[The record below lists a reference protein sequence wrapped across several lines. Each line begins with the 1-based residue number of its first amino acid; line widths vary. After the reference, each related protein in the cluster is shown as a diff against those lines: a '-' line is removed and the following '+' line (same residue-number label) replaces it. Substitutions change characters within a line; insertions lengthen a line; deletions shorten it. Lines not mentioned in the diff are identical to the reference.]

1 MRTETQAAHPLPAR
15 RQAVGRWIARR
26 INLRHLTSYLLLI
39 LGSSF
44 MVVPL
49 MWMITA
55 SFKPQWQIF
64 ANPIMWVPQHWEEVR
79 AGTTNRM
86 LPLWTVQ
93 VEEETRKVIQVGV
106 RRYTTVIDAARLHGL
121 QAVPAAQLGEA
132 SAAPLSNGITANV
145 RMWTA
150 DGQARDVVAV
160 ARGSDDSMI
169 VVEVD
174 DLAEAVTRLP
184 LDEVNAGGRATLTVE
199 GIEFRGREVALEE
212 GGTLQLIPIG
222 PETELSVVADPAVAA
237 DAFLVPAELL
247 ESAGYADVG
256 ATEIALTRIAGNETD
271 YVVIVSEQWQPVINE
286 DELDAHAFIAEQGE
300 LGERVTEAVN
310 GVMMLVAPYSGGAG
324 AAGRVMVLISGT
336 ARSLVMPVEQ
346 VTTLRLAQAGGLTTA
361 RGDNYGRIPYRVQD
375 GFEEGEASSSV
386 ALVGDPRQMSL
397 VVPRASI
404 AEAFDA
410 SPEMM
415 QRTLYP
421 RLRFAGY
428 EEVLKTK
435 IGETY
440 FANFFLNS
448 FLLVV
453 LNIIG
458 HVLSCV
464 VVAYAFARLR
474 APGKNFLFVVL
485 LGSMMLPFPVTLVP
499 VYEIF
504 SRAGMIDTWWP
515 LFVRSFFGNA
525 FLIFM
530 LRQFFASIPRELEE
544 AARID
549 GASVAQVILRVV
561 VPLSKPA
568 IATVVIFTFW
578 WTWNSFLEPFI
589 FLSTPSRFPVSVGLN
604 FFKDQYGTVYY
615 DRLIS
620 ASVLSMTPMLV
631 IFFLAQRYFIEGIQ
645 LTGLKG

>member
-1 MRTETQAAHPLPAR
+1 MGGYTWATRLLP
-15 RQAVGRWIARR
+15 VSV
-26 INLRHLTSYLLLI
+26 RHLARQIAWRLNPRHLVSYLLLT
-39 LGSSF
+39 LGSLF

-49 MWMITA
+49 LWMITA
-55 SFKPQWQIF
+55 SFKPAWQIF
-64 ANPIMWVPQHWEEVR
+64 ANPIIWIPQHWEEVR

-86 LPLWTVQ
+86 LPLWTVE
-93 VEEETRKVIQVGV
+93 VEGGTRKVIQVGV
-106 RRYTTVIDAARLHGL
+106 RRYTTVIDASKLHGL
-121 QAVPAAQLGEA
+121 QEVPAAQLSEA
-132 SAAPLSNGITANV
+132 ATAPLSNGITANI
-145 RMWTA
+145 RQWTT
-150 DGQARDVVAV
+150 DGEVRDVVAV
-160 ARGSDDSMI
+160 ARGSGESMM

-174 DLAEAVTRLP
+174 DLVPAVTRLP
-184 LDEVNAGGRATLTVE
+184 LDEVNAGRRATITVE
-199 GIEFRGREVALEE
+199 GVDFRGREVTLED
-212 GGTLQLIPIG
+212 GTTLQLIPIG
-222 PETELSVVADPAVAA
+222 PESELSVVADPEVAK
-237 DAFLVPAELL
+237 DAILVPAEALQ
-247 ESAGYADVG
+247 SAGYADVG
-256 ATEIALTRIAGNETD
+256 ATEIALSRLRDDPTD

-286 DELDAHAFIAEQGE
+286 EELDAYAFIAERDQ
-300 LGERVTEAVN
+300 LGERTLEPVN
-310 GVMMLVAPYSGGAG
+310 GVIMQVAPYSGEDGTS
-324 AAGRVMVLISGT
+324 GRVVILVSGT
-336 ARSLVMPVEQ
+336 ARSLVIPVERA
-346 VTTLRLAQAGGLTTA
+346 TTLRLAQAGGLTTA
-361 RGDNYGRIPYRVQD
+361 RGDTYGRIPYRVQD
-375 GFEEGEASSSV
+375 GFEEGEEISSV

-410 SPEMM
+410 PPEKM
-415 QRTLYP
+415 QRTMYP
-421 RLRFAGY
+421 SLRLKAY
-428 EEVLKTK
+428 EEVLETK

-448 FLLVV
+448 FILVV
-453 LNIIG
+453 LNVAG

-474 APGKNFLFVVL
+474 APGKNILFLVL
-485 LGSMMLPFPVTLVP
+485 LGTMMLPFPVTLIP

-504 SRAGMIDTWWP
+504 RWLGMIDSWWP

-530 LRQFFASIPRELEE
+530 LRQFFTTIPRELEE
-544 AARID
+544 AAVID

-589 FLSTPSRFPVSVGLN
+589 FLSTPSLFPVSVGLN
-604 FFKDQYGTVYY
+604 FFKDEYGAVYY
-615 DRLIS
+615 DRLIA

>member
-1 MRTETQAAHPLPAR
+1 MAGDAQAARLFPVGVR
-15 RQAVGRWIARR
+15 RLARR
-26 INLRHLTSYLLLI
+26 IAGQLNLGHLVSYLLLL
-39 LGSSF
+39 LGSLF
-44 MVVPL
+44 MFVPL
-49 MWMITA
+49 LWMITA
-55 SFKPQWQIF
+55 SFKPSWQIF
-64 ANPIMWVPQHWEEVR
+64 ASPIIWIPQYWEEVR

-86 LPLWTVQ
+86 LPLWTVA
-93 VEEETRKVIQVGV
+93 VEGETRKVIQVGV
-106 RRYTTVIDAARLHGL
+106 RRYTTVIDATRLHGL
-121 QAVPAAQLGEA
+121 QEVPAAHLSEA
-132 SAAPLSNGITANV
+132 TAAPLPNGITANIRQWSV
-145 RMWTA
+145 
-150 DGQARDVVAV
+150 DGQTRDVVAV
-160 ARGSDDSMI
+160 ARGSGGTMI
-169 VVEVD
+169 VAEVD
-174 DLAEAVTRLP
+174 DLAPVVMRLP
-184 LDEVNAGGRATLTVE
+184 LDEVNAGSRATFTVE
-199 GIEFRGREVALEE
+199 GVEFRGREVALED

-222 PETELSVVADPAVAA
+222 PESELSVVADPAVAK
-237 DAFLVPAELL
+237 DAFLVPAEAL

-256 ATEIALTRIAGNETD
+256 ATEIALFRLADDPTD

-286 DELDAHAFIAEQGE
+286 EELDAHAFVAERE
-300 LGERVTEAVN
+300 HLGERTVEAVN
-310 GVMMLVAPYSGGAG
+310 GVMMQVAPYSGEDGTTD
-324 AAGRVMVLISGT
+324 RVVVLISGT
-336 ARSLVMPVEQ
+336 ARSLVIPVEHA
-346 VTTLRLAQAGGLTTA
+346 TTLRLAQAGGLTTA
-361 RGDNYGRIPYRVQD
+361 RGDTYGRIPYRVQD
-375 GFEEGEASSSV
+375 GFEEGEETSSV

-397 VVPRASI
+397 VVPLTSI
-404 AEAFDA
+404 AGAFDA
-410 SPEMM
+410 SPENM
-415 QRTLYP
+415 QRTMYP
-421 RLRFAGY
+421 SLRFKAY

-448 FLLVV
+448 FILVV
-453 LNIIG
+453 LNVIG

-485 LGSMMLPFPVTLVP
+485 LGTMMLPFPVTLIP

-504 SRAGMIDTWWP
+504 RWLGMIDTWWP
-515 LFVRSFFGNA
+515 LFARSFFGNA

-530 LRQFFASIPRELEE
+530 LRQFFAAIPRELEE

-589 FLSTPSRFPVSVGLN
+589 FLSTPSLFPVSVGLN
-604 FFKDQYGTVYY
+604 FFKDEYGAVYY
-615 DRLIS
+615 DRLIA